1 MAGHPAPN
9 LSVRCAVSQS
19 GRATCENL
27 QRGSPTA
34 ITSATPV
41 TARTGLEQNDARA
54 ARIDSAKI
62 LGQGLAGNLG
72 DGPGHFD
79 AGRSSTDDDEAQ
91 QTLPLGIIIA
101 GKLGLLECQQ
111 NASANAGRIFNTLEP
126 GCKLGPIVMPEIG
139 MRRAGRDHEIV
150 V

>member
-1 MAGHPAPN
+1 MSSAMLGVARKI
-9 LSVRCAVSQS
+9 LGQ
-19 GRATCENL
+19 GR
-27 QRGSPTA
+27 QD
-34 ITSATPV
+34 
-41 TARTGLEQNDARA
+41 ARTGLEQNDARA

-79 AGRSSTDDDEAQ
+79 AGRSSTDDDEGQ

-126 GCKLGPIVMPEIG
+126 GS
-139 MRRAGRDHEIV
+139 RRIARPGRQP
-150 V
+150 